1 MSQGFPYNGDMSE
14 QMIQKVSRYI
24 RQHGL
29 VKQGDQITAGVSGG
43 ADSVCLLLCLAALA
57 KGESFSLRAV
67 HIHHG
72 LRGEEADQD
81 QAFVEELCRRL
92 LVPCSC
98 FAVDVAAL
106 AKRER
111 RSLEEAGRKARYEIL
126 RREAG
131 AGKVAVA
138 HHQGDQAETILWNL
152 LRGSGIR
159 GAGGMAPES
168 GGIIR
173 PLLTCTRPEI
183 EAFLREQ
190 GQEWREDATNRADCY
205 TRNRIRLYLLPLME
219 QEINCRSQEHLAVFG
234 EQARELDQLLEELS
248 APFLTQC
255 VKQDGRLGLPAA
267 LLARQPAALGKRI
280 LSKAWE
286 RAAGSRRDVGALH
299 WNGLWELL
307 TKPVGTCLDLPGG
320 LRAERD
326 YRYLW
331 LGAPRPER
339 ESPVLPAVSFQV
351 LSRKDFSKNQEN
363 QCTKCFDYDK
373 ICSNVVLRFRREG
386 DYLSLA
392 GGGHKSLKKYMIEKK
407 IPASERGR
415 IPVLADG
422 SHILWVVGYRTS
434 AACQVTEST
443 RRVLRVTVG
452 G

>member
-1 MSQGFPYNGDMSE
+1 M
-14 QMIQKVSRYI
+14 QKVGRYI
-24 RQHGL
+24 RQYGL

-43 ADSVCLLLCLAALA
+43 ADSVCLLLCLASLA
-57 KGESFSLRAV
+57 KQENFSLRAV
-67 HIHHG
+67 HVHHG
-72 LRGEEADQD
+72 LRGEAADQD
-81 QAFVEELCRRL
+81 QVFVQELCRRL
-92 LVPCSC
+92 QVPCSC
-98 FAVDVAAL
+98 FGVDVAAL
-106 AKRER
+106 ARREHW
-111 RSLEEAGRKARYEIL
+111 SLEEAGRWVRYQIL

-138 HHQGDQAETILWNL
+138 HHQGDQAETILGNL
-152 LRGSGIR
+152 LRGTGIR

-173 PLLTCTRPEI
+173 PLLSCTREEI
-183 EAFLREQ
+183 EAFLQEQ
-190 GQEWREDATNRADCY
+190 GQEWREDATNQDACY
-205 TRNRIRLYLLPLME
+205 TRNRIRLHLLPLAE
-219 QEINCRSQEHLAVFG
+219 QEINSRSQEHLAAFG

-248 APFLTQC
+248 GPFLTQC
-255 VKQDGRLGLPAA
+255 VAQDGRIGLPAA

-280 LSKAWE
+280 LLKAWE
-286 RAAGSRRDVGALH
+286 QAAGNSRDMGTLH

-307 TKPVGTCLDLPGG
+307 KKPVGASLDLPGG
-320 LRAERD
+320 LKAERD

-331 LGAPRPER
+331 LGAPRPGPEA
-339 ESPVLPAVSFQV
+339 PALPAVSFQV
-351 LSRKDFSKNQEN
+351 LTRKDFSKNQEN

-373 ICSNVVLRFRREG
+373 ICDNAVLRYRREG

-434 AACQVTEST
+434 AAYQVTEGT
-443 RRVLRVTVG
+443 RRILRVTIG